1 MDLKTDAGIKQVK
14 KTKMKDAD
22 NLKKMVRKKS
32 MDEDSD
38 DFSKGYDSTSS
49 EEAEALMYQLEHAE
63 LGKHMPGSKMAYKAQ
78 MIYENQ
84 KRKAIEDQYQITDD
98 DQLL

>member
-1 MDLKTDAGIKQVK
+1 VRKVSLKDSDK
-14 KTKMKDAD
+14 
-22 NLKKMVRKKS
+22 LKVMVRKKS

-49 EEAEALMYQLEHAE
+49 EEAETLMYQLEHME
-63 LGKHMPGSKMAYKAQ
+63 LGRHMPGSKVAYKAQ

-84 KRKAIEDQYQITDD
+84 KRKAMEDQYQITDD
-98 DQLL
+98 EQLLL